1 MAKNYNFG
9 EKKTEKIN
17 GVESTVIITP
27 KYETSKQ
34 AVITLLESE
43 VGKDLSEKDFWIQ
56 KNQSKD
62 KKYTIYS
69 SLIITHDALLKI
81 NAALPEGR
89 RFDQKFC
96 SEPIPFSYANKV
108 GMYMTYRDTRDG
120 MFEIGEITTDS
131 CKNDYPFAMLLKRTF
146 DRVVKRKANLFGIYS
161 DAEEFCTNEEE
172 CDITKPEKPS
182 RKPAT
187 TSIPKEEDDTQVNVD
202 PETGEILESETK
214 AESTP
219 KKKVEEKEAAQ
230 TEEELKELSDVEREE
245 IERALNH
252 ELEGLTKKDGKGFSI
267 KRLVTSDMLTD
278 GQKLQRLKLFEEKGT
293 ERDKISCE
301 IVMAAIDTGYVSF
314 ENSKF

>member
-17 GVESTVIITP
+17 GAEATVYVTP
-27 KYETSKQ
+27 KYEASKQ
-34 AVITLLESE
+34 AVIKLLESE
-43 VGKDLSEKDFWIQ
+43 IGKDLSEKDFWIQ
-56 KNQSKD
+56 KNASKD
-62 KKYTIYS
+62 KKTMVYS

-81 NAALPEGR
+81 NAAIPEAK

-96 SEPIPFSYANKV
+96 SDPIPFSYAGKV
-108 GMYMTYRDTRDG
+108 GMYMTYRDARDG

-161 DAEEFCTNEEE
+161 DAEEFCTSEEE
-172 CDITKPEKPS
+172 CDIKPAKQQK
-182 RKPAT
+182 KPAT
-187 TSIPKEEDDTQVNVD
+187 TSIPKEEDDFNVE
-202 PETGEILESETK
+202 PETGEILESKEE

-219 KKKVEEKEAAQ
+219 KEKIEEKEAAQ
-230 TEEELKELSDVEREE
+230 PKEEQKALSDVEREE

-252 ELEGLTKKDGKGFSI
+252 ELEGLTKKDGKGFTI

-293 ERDKISCE
+293 EADKISCE
-301 IVMAAIDTGYVSF
+301 IVMAAIDTGYASF
-314 ENSKF
+314 KNSKF